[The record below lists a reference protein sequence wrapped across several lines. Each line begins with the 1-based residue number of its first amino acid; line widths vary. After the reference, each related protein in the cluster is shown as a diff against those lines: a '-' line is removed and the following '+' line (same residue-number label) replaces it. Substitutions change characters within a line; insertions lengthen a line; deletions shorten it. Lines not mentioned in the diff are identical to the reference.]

1 MRTYDNSPKRNGK
14 STLKKFCRKT
24 IFKKILKPIRFPKIK
39 SNRQALKMFAVMY
52 KLKAIKENLK
62 STALKPVNISA
73 MLIFLK
79 RKTKT
84 TIEIRPKKIIFLN
97 LFIFLKPLYWLLG
110 FFNGINKN
118 LCEFLQRK

>member
-1 MRTYDNSPKRNGK
+1 
-14 STLKKFCRKT
+14 
-24 IFKKILKPIRFPKIK
+24 
-39 SNRQALKMFAVMY
+39 MFAVMY

-62 STALKPVNISA
+62 STALKAMTISA

-97 LFIFLKPLYWLLG
+97 LFILSQNKSKSRTFAEHAGANAKWQEKTCQNPV
-110 FFNGINKN
+110 FNIKD
-118 LCEFLQRK
+118 RT